1 MLNIS
6 ETFRRV
12 FCLLKNHSAL
22 RSIYILFFCEI
33 ALRLKLSFI
42 KFEKKVE
49 AKLFIARIKFW
60 PKIHQN
66 TKVAYNIYIAK
77 FAGTY

>member
-22 RSIYILFFCEI
+22 RSIYILCFCEI

-42 KFEKKVE
+42 KFEKKVQ
-49 AKLFIARIKFW
+49 AKLFVARIKFW

-77 FAGTY
+77 FACTY

>member
-22 RSIYILFFCEI
+22 RSIYILCFCEI

-42 KFEKKVE
+42 KFEK
-49 AKLFIARIKFW
+49 
-60 PKIHQN
+60 
-66 TKVAYNIYIAK
+66 
-77 FAGTY
+77 